1 MGEVSINFDLSA
13 VWDLPKG
20 TFAQPMEHG
29 GYNNQLYRVDAKGE
43 PPMVLRVYGNH
54 ANPKYIQHELTV
66 LYLLQQHKL
75 PFALPIPIPTKRGE
89 MWGNVVNGSTR
100 QLMVMIPFIPGA
112 NPIPTNLEQ
121 TTAAAEALARL
132 LEALK
137 KIEVQGVRSPSP
149 YNELGL
155 VHPLIPE
162 PLEAAA
168 HLGSLLEA
176 DKRNRLQAI
185 LTHVVE
191 ASDKIYTRLPHQLTH
206 SDFITGNIL
215 MDGPKV
221 TGILD
226 FEFCAPNPRV
236 MDFAIAL
243 DMWTWD
249 VYGTG
254 NEWERVD
261 ALVRGFS
268 RIIKLNEEEIRAI
281 PTLILLRN
289 AGVLMHVIGRFVA
302 NLSPYVDV
310 EMWLDAMLTVD
321 AWLTLNSKKLVERI
335 LGKRLEIRD

>member
-1 MGEVSINFDLSA
+1 MSGINFDLSA

-29 GYNNQLYRVDAKGE
+29 GYNNQLYRVDAQGE

-54 ANPKYIQHELTV
+54 ANPKFIQHELTV

-89 MWGNVVNGSTR
+89 MWGNVVSGVGSEAAR
-100 QLMVMIPFIPGA
+100 QLMVLIPFIPGA

-121 TTAAAEALARL
+121 TTAAAEGLARL

-168 HLGSLLEA
+168 HLGSLLA
-176 DKRNRLQAI
+176 DDKRNRLQAI

-191 ASDKIYTRLPHQLTH
+191 ASDKIYKRLPHQLTH

-236 MDFAIAL
+236 MDFAIAI

-254 NEWERVD
+254 DEWARVD
-261 ALVRGFS
+261 ALVQGFS
-268 RIIKLNEEEIRAI
+268 RIIKLRDEEIQAI

-321 AWLTLNSKKLVERI
+321 AWLTLNGKRLVERV
-335 LGKRLEIRD
+335 GRAA

>member
-1 MGEVSINFDLSA
+1 MSSVTFDLSA

-29 GYNNQLYRVDAKGE
+29 GYNNHLYRVEAKGE

-75 PFALPIPIPTKRGE
+75 PFALPVPIPTKRGE
-89 MWGNVVNGSTR
+89 MWGNVVTGANGTDR
-100 QLMVMIPFIPGA
+100 KLMVMIPFIPGT
-112 NPIPTNLEQ
+112 NPIPSNLEQ
-121 TTAAAEALARL
+121 TTAAAEALAHL
-132 LEALK
+132 LVALK
-137 KIEVQGVRSPSP
+137 KVEVQGVRSPSP

-162 PLEAAA
+162 PLEAIS
-168 HLGSLLEA
+168 HLGSLLDE
-176 DKRNRLQAI
+176 DKRNRLQAV
-185 LTHVVE
+185 LKHVVD
-191 ASDKIYTRLPHQLTH
+191 ASNKIYKRLPHQLTH

-226 FEFCAPNPRV
+226 FEYCAPNPRV
-236 MDFAIAL
+236 MDFAIAI

-254 NEWERVD
+254 EEWERVD
-261 ALVRGFS
+261 ALVKGFS
-268 RIIKLNEEEIRAI
+268 RIIQLNAEEIQAI

-302 NLSPYVDV
+302 NLSPFVDV

-321 AWLTLNSKKLVERI
+321 AWLTLNGKKLVERVA
-335 LGKRLEIRD
+335 RT

>member
-1 MGEVSINFDLSA
+1 MSSVPFDLSA

-66 LYLLQQHKL
+66 LYLLQQHRL
-75 PFALPIPIPTKRGE
+75 PFALPVPIPTKRGE
-89 MWGNVVNGSTR
+89 MWGNVVSGVGSGSAR
-100 QLMVMIPFIPGA
+100 QLMVLIPFIPGA

-121 TTAAAEALARL
+121 TTAAAEALAQL

-162 PLEAAA
+162 PMEALG
-168 HLGSLLEA
+168 HLGSLLEE
-176 DKRNRLQAI
+176 DKRNRLQAV
-185 LTHVVE
+185 LKHVVE
-191 ASDKIYTRLPHQLTH
+191 ASDKIYKRLPRQLTH

-215 MDGPKV
+215 MDGAKV

-236 MDFAIAL
+236 MDFAIAI
-243 DMWTWD
+243 DMWAWD
-249 VYGTG
+249 AYGTG
-254 NEWERVD
+254 DEWARFD

-268 RIIKLNEEEIRAI
+268 RVIKLNDEEIQAI

-321 AWLTLNSKKLVERI
+321 AWLTLNGKKLVERV
-335 LGKRLEIRD
+335 GAKR